1 MTITKY
7 NPSNGTRS
15 ELLSPWNF
23 NSFLQSFFNDELHT
37 ERGINFFQPEVDMV
51 EHGDSFELTLTL
63 PGVKKSDVT
72 VDVKENTLRISGK
85 REERKMNEDS
95 VWHQS
100 EIVKG
105 AFSRTFHLPKN
116 VNKDKIEAKMEEGM
130 LTISI
135 PKGEEMKPKAI
146 KVL

>member
-1 MTITKY
+1 MTLTKY
-7 NPSNGTRS
+7 NPSNGTSS
-15 ELLSPWNF
+15 ELLTPWNF
-23 NSFLQSFFNDELHT
+23 NSFLQSFFNDDVQA
-37 ERGINFFQPEVDMV
+37 ERGMNFFRPEVDMI

-63 PGVKKSDVT
+63 PGVKKSDIS
-72 VDVKENTLRISGK
+72 VDVKENTLRITGK
-85 REERKMNEDS
+85 REERKLNEGS

-105 AFSRTFHLPKN
+105 SFSRTFQLPKN
-116 VNKDKIEAKMEEGM
+116 VNKDKIEAKMEDGM
-130 LTISI
+130 LSISI